1 MKFNSVE
8 LPYIFEN
15 TTKEQGLTND
25 LFILNE
31 LFFVK
36 RSKPL
41 TKVFLDWENQINV
54 ISLIKSQP
62 FTLPILE
69 TQISEEKLW
78 ILMPYY
84 KNLTTLSKKK
94 INQEI
99 LQELANLVKQLHAI
113 KINSENKIKVW
124 NPIEQLNLY
133 CNLIQIDNIDIATI
147 KKELETWLTS
157 YQPEKNVLSH
167 NDLIVDNFV
176 CIKDK
181 WYLIDWDFATINDW
195 LFDIASF
202 VSETLKNPQ
211 DINYWYQ
218 LFQLSQNDLITI
230 NYWIKYQNLIWYH
243 WAMFLFQQTKN
254 KTYQIIAEEKL
265 TMLLKNTK

>member
-1 MKFNSVE
+1 MKFNSVK

-31 LFFVK
+31 IFFVK
-36 RSKPL
+36 RSKLL
-41 TKVFLDWENQINV
+41 TKAFLDWKNQLNV
-54 ISLIKSQP
+54 IALIKSQP

-84 KNLTTLSKKK
+84 KNLTTLSNYK

-99 LQELANLVKQLHAI
+99 LQKLAKLVNQVHVI
-113 KINSENKIKVW
+113 EINPENKIKIW

-133 CNLIQIDNIDIATI
+133 YNLVQTNNTTIITI

-157 YQPEKNVLSH
+157 YKPKKIVLSH
-167 NDLIVDNFV
+167 NDLVVDNFV
-176 CIKDK
+176 CLKDK
-181 WYLIDWDFATINDW
+181 WYLIDWDFATLNDW

-202 VSETLKNPQ
+202 ASETLKNPQ
-211 DINYWYQ
+211 DISYWYQ
-218 LFQLSQNDLITI
+218 LFQLSQNELKII

-243 WAMFLFQQTKN
+243 WAIFFYQQTKN
-254 KTYQIIAEEKL
+254 KTYQIIADEKL
-265 TMLLKNTK
+265 KMLLKNKK